1 MSPKQQLISAAG
13 IGLVIWRLWTSG
25 SLSDLNAKTTT
36 TSKTGKTNALPNKST
51 RNPKSPNY
59 DPGLGRF

>member
-25 SLSDLNAKTTT
+25 SLSSLNAKTT